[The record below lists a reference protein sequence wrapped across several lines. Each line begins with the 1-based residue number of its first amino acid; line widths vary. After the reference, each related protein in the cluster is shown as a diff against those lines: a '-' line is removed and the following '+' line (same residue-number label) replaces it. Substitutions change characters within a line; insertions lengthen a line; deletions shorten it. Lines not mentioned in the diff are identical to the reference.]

1 MPKRGPG
8 QCRPCALSWTH
19 RCYRDTVT
27 GISGNLAV
35 TALLSFREMTGQVS
49 FQPHRTFSPPS
60 PPRCLT
66 VLATQPRDPSRD
78 CVDQPELANCDLIL
92 QARLCGNEYYSSFC
106 CASCSRVQPPAQP
119 VWQQGHSS

>member
-49 FQPHRTFSPPS
+49 FQPHGTFSPPS
-60 PPRCLT
+60 PPP
-66 VLATQPRDPSRD
+66 VSHSA
-78 CVDQPELANCDLIL
+78 
-92 QARLCGNEYYSSFC
+92 GH
-106 CASCSRVQPPAQP
+106 PAP
-119 VWQQGHSS
+119 GPQQGLCRPAGAGQL